1 MYPKKR
7 TRKVL
12 VTETKLL
19 KPFIQAGVF
28 CYLYHWL
35 LSMLFEMILYFED
48 IRLQWLQ

>member
-12 VTETKLL
+12 VTEKKLL

-28 CYLYHWL
+28 CYFIPLVLIYA
-35 LSMLFEMILYFED
+35 F
-48 IRLQWLQ
+48 